1 MELKRSKVSKSWR
14 AAVEFEG
21 TNAGFSIDLA
31 KKGSI
36 CTTSLVCPCS
46 PPKLALSTDALT
58 HLWERSMPT
67 SSVLLA
73 PFLALDGHPEAI

>member
-14 AAVEFEG
+14 AAVEFEVG
-21 TNAGFSIDLA
+21 NGGFSIDLA

-36 CTTSLVCPCS
+36 CTTSLACACA
-46 PPKLALSTDALT
+46 PPKLGLSTDALT
-58 HLWERSMPT
+58 HLRERSMPT
-67 SSVLLA
+67 SSLLLA